1 MKEPARTE
9 LQPNELVFAVTVLH
23 NVRSFDKDRFNYP
36 FNYERR
42 SIIVKSLGKL
52 EPKISLVFDPRGRGD
67 ATRRVKRNDDRW
79 FVGSFVR
86 SFVRAVIAG
95 SYQFRV
101 PGAMFQLNNL
111 HLLRFD

>member
-52 EPKISLVFDPRGRGD
+52 EPKISLVFDPVAE
-67 ATRRVKRNDDRW
+67 ATRRVKRNDEGTTI
-79 FVGSFVR
+79 VG

-95 SYQFRV
+95 SYQFHV